1 MIRKAEIKDYDKIMH
16 LWYKTNCIAHNFIN
30 SEYWERNYQIVRNQ
44 ILPQAQTFVFVDKH
58 QIKGFISVCDC
69 NYVGACF
76 VDGKFQ
82 NKRIGQKLVR
92 YVQRRYT
99 QLQLHVYSLNED
111 AIRFYHKQGFKI
123 INQEM
128 NKNTAQI
135 QLLMCWALG
144 CPQNR
149 MRKLLGDS

>member
-44 ILPQAQTFVFVDKH
+44 MLPQAQTFVFVDKH

-99 QLQLHVYSLNED
+99 QL
-111 AIRFYHKQGFKI
+111 
-123 INQEM
+123 
-128 NKNTAQI
+128 
-135 QLLMCWALG
+135 
-144 CPQNR
+144 
-149 MRKLLGDS
+149 